1 MWKIFMKLDLK
12 PFKTLFQQV
21 MRLKKNTN
29 VLNESFFF
37 KFLKSE
43 KGLQPSDDAQKE
55 RKGILF
61 PNIPQLISKKIIED
75 FDKRMAE
82 IDALYSFFCSV

>member
-1 MWKIFMKLDLK
+1 METFGDLS
-12 PFKTLFQQV
+12 P
-21 MRLKKNTN
+21 
-29 VLNESFFF
+29 VLNNKNLTGVKEILFFQ
-37 KFLKSE
+37 FLKTE
-43 KGLQPSDDAQKE
+43 KGLQPSEDAQKE

-61 PNIPQLISKKIIED
+61 PNIPQLKSKKIIED